1 MTVKLQEIIVY
12 QKIFMSPNISEMAI
26 LIIPEKILLG
36 MIQVGYIKGVAWQY
50 FCKFLISQL
59 SKICEICDNKAMRK
73 FPSILFLCKLIS
85 DIPGCDN
92 VKVTKS
98 SSCGI
103 HSIGTSL
110 DNIFGIIMTESWRDC
125 GQAFFLSTEM
135 SGDKE

>member
-1 MTVKLQEIIVY
+1 
-12 QKIFMSPNISEMAI
+12 MSPNISEMAI
-26 LIIPEKILLG
+26 LIISEKILLG

-59 SKICEICDNKAMRK
+59 SKICEICDNKSMRK

-110 DNIFGIIMTESWRDC
+110 DNIFGIILTES
-125 GQAFFLSTEM
+125 
-135 SGDKE
+135 